1 MVSERYPFT
10 PAPSPDSGESLLE
23 DWSIGIKVTNQNFKE
38 NDNEKKTLPVV
49 IVSTMVFLSLALIS
63 CATAPLSKSE
73 KEQQQDSVRDM
84 ANKTLSELYIKNP
97 AAKSEISKAAGYAV
111 FSDFGFKVMWQGGA
125 GGSGIAVNNAT
136 KQETFMKMVEFQP
149 GLGLGAAKFRLV
161 FIFET
166 PEAFTSFVTSGW
178 EAGAN
183 AMASAKT
190 KAEGGALAGA
200 VTVSKGIKML
210 QLNDEGAIVGV
221 SLTAAKY
228 YKDMDL
234 N

>member
-1 MVSERYPFT
+1 MKKALSVVTVSAMV
-10 PAPSPDSGESLLE
+10 
-23 DWSIGIKVTNQNFKE
+23 I
-38 NDNEKKTLPVV
+38 
-49 IVSTMVFLSLALIS
+49 LSLALIS
-63 CATAPLSKSE
+63 CATTPLSKSE

-84 ANKTLSELYIKNP
+84 ANQTLTQLYAKNP
-97 AAKSEISKAAGYAV
+97 AAKAEISKAAGYAV
-111 FSDFGFKVMWQGGA
+111 FSDFGFKVVWLGGA

-161 FIFET
+161 FVFET
-166 PEAFTSFVTSGW
+166 PEAFNSFVTSGW

-190 KAEGGALAGA
+190 KTEGGALAGA
-200 VTVSKGIKML
+200 VTVSKGVKMF
-210 QLNDEGAIVGV
+210 QLNDEGAIAGV

-228 YKDMDL
+228 YKDKEL

>member
-1 MVSERYPFT
+1 MKKVS
-10 PAPSPDSGESLLE
+10 
-23 DWSIGIKVTNQNFKE
+23 
-38 NDNEKKTLPVV
+38 PVV
-49 IVSTMVFLSLALIS
+49 IVALMVLLSMALIS
-63 CATAPLSKSE
+63 CATTPLSKSD

-84 ANKTLSELYIKNP
+84 ANQTLTQLYAKYP
-97 AAKSEISKAAGYAV
+97 AAKDAIAKAAGYAV
-111 FSDFGFKVMWQGGA
+111 FSDFGFKVIWLGGA
-125 GGSGIAVNNAT
+125 GGSGLAVNNAT
-136 KQETFMKMVEFQP
+136 KQETYMKMAEFQP

-166 PEAFTSFVTSGW
+166 LEAFNNFVTSGW

-190 KAEGGALAGA
+190 KTEGGALAGA
-200 VTVSKGIKML
+200 VTVSNGVKMF
-210 QLNDEGAIVGV
+210 QLNQEGAIVGV

-228 YKDMDL
+228 YKDSQL

>member
-1 MVSERYPFT
+1 M
-10 PAPSPDSGESLLE
+10 
-23 DWSIGIKVTNQNFKE
+23 K
-38 NDNEKKTLPVV
+38 KKTLSVV
-49 IVSTMVFLSLALIS
+49 TISAMVILSLALIS

-84 ANKTLSELYIKNP
+84 ANQTLTQLYAKNP

-111 FSDFGFKVMWQGGA
+111 FSDFGFKVIWLGGA

-136 KQETFMKMVEFQP
+136 KQETFMKMAEFQP
-149 GLGLGAAKFRLV
+149 GIGLGAAKFRLV
-161 FIFET
+161 FVFET
-166 PEAFTSFVTSGW
+166 LDAFNSFVTSGW

-200 VTVSKGIKML
+200 VTVSKGVKMF
-210 QLNDEGAIVGV
+210 QLNEEGAIVGV

-228 YKDMDL
+228 YKDKEL